1 MAINGLIRTKTFFI
15 NILCQG
21 ADQNVADETCCGG
34 CMADAR
40 QSNQRRLRRLDQM
53 RKIRSV
59 DGASRALRELW
70 EGDKRPE
77 AVVLRSTLL
86 ARRKGSETP
95 PGLSRLV
102 LPKGIAQRFYLTAVF
117 EAQCRLAA
125 GEKWTNVLPLS
136 GQGSWSDLFAVDGAY
151 DAKSAT
157 YMHSTVNGRTAEDLR
172 LRQVQGA
179 LRTLEGPGDQYHQAL
194 VGIPR
199 GTRDQRLYQ
208 SFQLMNE
215 SGHGGKQS
223 PNVYVVPKKHFK
235 GTVTTEIP
243 AHFFLNGWV
252 QVLTPS
258 EIATWLALRM
268 LSKWARDKHLAT
280 GIYAHGEL
288 RARTFGL
295 RRDAWEDGCQRL
307 REFGL
312 IRFASPVT
320 KADATHPLDADYK
333 FFWEEMVIS
342 SRERYEPYRYQVTD
356 RGLEHNA
363 LDVCSREL
371 TLRQKLLDQAAVAK
385 PRGTSVG

>member
-1 MAINGLIRTKTFFI
+1 MVINGLIRTKTFFI
-15 NILCQG
+15 KILCQD
-21 ADQNVADETCCGG
+21 ADQNVADETWCGG

-70 EGDKRPE
+70 ESDKRPE
-77 AVVLRSTLL
+77 AIVLRSTLL
-86 ARRKGSETP
+86 ARRKGSDTP
-95 PGLSRLV
+95 PGLSRLI
-102 LPKGIAQRFYLTAVF
+102 LPKGIAQRFYLTAFF

-125 GEKWTNVLPLS
+125 GEQWTNVLPLS
-136 GQGSWSDLFAVDGAY
+136 GRGSWSDLFALDGAY

-179 LRTLEGPGDQYHQAL
+179 LRTLEGPGDQYHQSL

-199 GTRDQRLYQ
+199 GKREQRLYQ

-215 SGHGGKQS
+215 DGHGGKQS
-223 PNVYVVPKKHFK
+223 PNIYVVPKKNWRAAA
-235 GTVTTEIP
+235 TTEIP
-243 AHFFLNGWV
+243 VNFFLNGWV
-252 QVLTPS
+252 QVLNSS
-258 EIATWLALRM
+258 EVATWLALRM

-288 RARTFGL
+288 RSKTFGL
-295 RRDAWEDGCQRL
+295 RRDTWEDGCQRL

-312 IRFASPVT
+312 IRFPSHVT
-320 KADATHPLDADYK
+320 KAEATRPLSADYK
-333 FFWEEMVIS
+333 FLWAEM
-342 SRERYEPYRYQVTD
+342 
-356 RGLEHNA
+356 G
-363 LDVCSREL
+363 DVL
-371 TLRQKLLDQAAVAK
+371 PGTLRAVSLSGNGSRA
-385 PRGTSVG
+385 GA